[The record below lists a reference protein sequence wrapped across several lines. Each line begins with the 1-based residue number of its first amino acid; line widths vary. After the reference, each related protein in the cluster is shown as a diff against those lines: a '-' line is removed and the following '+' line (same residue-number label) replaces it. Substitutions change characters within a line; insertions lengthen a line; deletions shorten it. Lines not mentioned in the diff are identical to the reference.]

1 MQISGKHFVITGAAN
16 GVGRATAEAAIR
28 QGAQVTSLDVE
39 DARLDGVRHID
50 CDVRDEV
57 HWARAVD
64 SVAPP
69 DHLFLN
75 AGVMSAANG
84 SPKGA
89 YDFAQV
95 DATAYRRLVG
105 VNIDGVVFGLMSF
118 LPRMAKGSSIVVT
131 ASLAGLYPYAHDP
144 LYCMT
149 KHAVVALVRAI
160 APSLAERDIRINAI
174 CPNRVDTSLLPLE
187 MRDRD
192 RLRPE
197 SVAQAVFQLCGE
209 ESTGGAWALD
219 SELKPIYR
227 VDYTSG
233 QGHWLARV
241 KRLLRSLCSG

>member
-16 GVGRATAEAAIR
+16 GVGRATAELAVR

-39 DARLDGVRHID
+39 EAQLDGVRHIH
-50 CDVRDEV
+50 CDVRNEL
-57 HWARAVD
+57 HWAGAVD

-69 DHLFLN
+69 EHLFLN

-84 SPKGA
+84 SPTGA
-89 YDFAQV
+89 YDFDRV
-95 DATAYRRLVG
+95 DVTAYRRLVG

-118 LPRMAKGSSIVVT
+118 LPRMAAGSSIVVT

-149 KHAVVALVRAI
+149 KHAVVGLVRAI

-174 CPNRVDTSLLPLE
+174 CPNRIDTSLLPVE

-197 SVAQAVFQLCGE
+197 SVGRAVLQLCDE
-209 ESTGGAWALD
+209 DSTGGAWAQD
-219 SELKPIYR
+219 SDLKPIYR
-227 VDYTSG
+227 VHHAGG
-233 QGHWLARV
+233 QVRWLARV
-241 KRLLRSLCSG
+241 KRLLRRLGSR